1 MEGTSMGNQSEN
13 EEEMTVE
20 LELEDG
26 SKITCAIVTI
36 LTVQNQDYIA
46 LLPLNEKG
54 ENTEGEVWFY
64 RYHED
69 ENNPDTEPELTY
81 IEEDDEY
88 EIVADAFDEYLDNA
102 EFDELVDA
110 SE

>member
-1 MEGTSMGNQSEN
+1 MGNQSEN

-88 EIVADAFDEYLDNA
+88 EIVADACDEYLDNA

>member
-1 MEGTSMGNQSEN
+1 MGNRNYEKKE

-26 SKITCAIVTI
+26 AKVTCAVITI

-46 LLPLNEKG
+46 LLPLDKNG
-54 ENTEGEVWFY
+54 ENKDGEVWFY

-69 ENNPDTEPELTY
+69 ENDPNKEPELTY
-81 IEEDDEY
+81 IEDDGEY
-88 EIVADAFDEYLDNA
+88 EIVTDIFDEYLDNA
-102 EFDELVDA
+102 EFDEIVGEEE
-110 SE
+110 S

>member
-1 MEGTSMGNQSEN
+1 MGNQSEN

-20 LELEDG
+20 LEQEDG

>member
-1 MEGTSMGNQSEN
+1 MGNQSEN

-20 LELEDG
+20 LVLEDG

>member
-1 MEGTSMGNQSEN
+1 MGNQSEN

-64 RYHED
+64 RHHED

>member
-1 MEGTSMGNQSEN
+1 MGNQSEN

-64 RYHED
+64 RYPED